1 MNNSSNQNK
10 QSRII
15 DCINEAHSFSETL
28 GESTSITRDY
38 ILNKL
43 NDLTSTEIHIQLI
56 QLNDERK
63 LFYNSEKGVI
73 TQIKL

>member
-1 MNNSSNQNK
+1 MSNNINQNK

-28 GESTSITRDY
+28 GESSSISRDY

-43 NDLTSTEIHIQLI
+43 NDLSSTEIHIQLI
-56 QLNDERK
+56 QLNEEGK
-63 LFYNSEKGVI
+63 LIYNSETGVI
-73 TQIKL
+73 TEINL

>member
-28 GESTSITRDY
+28 GESSSISRDY

-43 NDLTSTEIHIQLI
+43 NDLSSTEIHIQLI
-56 QLNDERK
+56 QLNEEGK
-63 LFYNSEKGVI
+63 LIYNSETGVI
-73 TQIKL
+73 TEINL